1 MNPPAL
7 PLNVKVPTPKANVH
21 TKTTNEVLK
30 APVVAAAAAK
40 MEVTKENVF
49 ATPSISTKAV
59 SKISLPNAMNNLKKN
74 TKVTPPNVN
83 NTSLTTPTTQK
94 ASAASIADSIITSTN
109 TAFDKYKDAVL

>member
-1 MNPPAL
+1 
-7 PLNVKVPTPKANVH
+7 
-21 TKTTNEVLK
+21 
-30 APVVAAAAAK
+30 
-40 MEVTKENVF
+40 
-49 ATPSISTKAV
+49 
-59 SKISLPNAMNNLKKN
+59 MNNLKKN